1 MNSTKVSK
9 GATCGLFFAA
19 ICTVVSTRRPSERGL
34 EMLMVDV
41 LGQMRIRTDCDREGG
56 SHRSSM
62 RQVVDNSHMGTALA
76 IFACSPGRVVEID
89 HLIELMWHGRPT
101 RTARQSVHVQV
112 SKLRRI
118 FTDLGGDG
126 SAVIR
131 NARNGYLLDDRL
143 VTLDVQLFTE
153 QVRQAHSAHRLND
166 AAASLKL
173 FDNALA
179 HWHGKPFSGIDLPRE
194 LARHSESIE
203 RIHLSAR
210 EGRVEVLINMGAGR
224 ELIPELESLIGH
236 DPFQEFLHGCLMIA
250 LSRSGRRGEALR
262 LYQNFARHLHREL
275 GIPPG
280 AEIRHIFE
288 TVLSGRDVSRIWVSP
303 LDHDLHEDAGVA

>member
-1 MNSTKVSK
+1 MT
-9 GATCGLFFAA
+9 
-19 ICTVVSTRRPSERGL
+19 EREGL

-41 LGQMRIRTDCDREGG
+41 LGQMRIRTDRE
-56 SHRSSM
+56 SEADSRCAM
-62 RQVVDNSHMGTALA
+62 QVVDNSHMGTALA
-76 IFACSPGRVVEID
+76 IFSCSPGRVVEVER
-89 HLIELMWHGRPT
+89 LIELMWHGRPT

-143 VTLDVQLFTE
+143 VRLDVQLFTE
-153 QVRQAHSAHRLND
+153 QVRQAHAAHRVND
-166 AAASLKL
+166 AATSLKL
-173 FDNALA
+173 FDSALA
-179 HWHGKPFSGIDLPRE
+179 HWHGKPFTGIDLPGE

-280 AEIRHIFE
+280 PEIRHIFD

-303 LDHDLHEDAGVA
+303 LDHDLRASVGVA